1 MDEIPACTL
10 REAVYGRLDYLDRL
24 VADAD
29 LRSRAALADTEIS
42 RLTAAWR
49 DLLAAHQPDQHGR
62 CPQCSGWRRP
72 RRHPCSVWTTAHQ
85 HLIAADGPPAAGPA
99 GTRPTANGPPSR
111 CWGLLTGDA
120 PQPRDAARPRSTHLA
135 PATQPPIP

>member
-1 MDEIPACTL
+1 MVTETVVQPVQDRTGDVDRTSPSSSLCDE
-10 REAVYGRLDYLDRL
+10 VYGRLDYLDRL
-24 VADAD
+24 VTDSD

-49 DLLAAHQPDQHGR
+49 DLLAAHQPNKHGR

-85 HLIAADGPPAAGPA
+85 HLIAADGPPP
-99 GTRPTANGPPSR
+99 NGPGRHP
-111 CWGLLTGDA
+111 
-120 PQPRDAARPRSTHLA
+120 AATEP
-135 PATQPPIP
+135 PAVTVLGAS